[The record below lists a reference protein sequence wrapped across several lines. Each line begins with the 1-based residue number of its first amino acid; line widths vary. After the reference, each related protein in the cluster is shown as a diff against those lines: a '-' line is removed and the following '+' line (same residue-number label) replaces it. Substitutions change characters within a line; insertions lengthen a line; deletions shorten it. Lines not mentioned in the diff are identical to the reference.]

1 MRGLENRDAGARPTM
16 RANGRGLNEIRELK
30 ITRDFLKHPEGS
42 VLIEMG
48 NTKVICTASIEDGV
62 PAFLKN
68 SGRGWLTAEYS
79 MLPTSTHSRTP
90 RESTRGR
97 VGGRTHE
104 IQRLIGRS
112 LRSVTALD
120 AFGERTIYIDCD
132 VIQADGGTRSASITG
147 GFVALVDLF
156 RKMQQGGIAD
166 RVAVE
171 DYVAAVSIGVVDS
184 CIYLDLDYEEDS
196 RAEVD
201 MNFVMTG
208 KGLFIEIQG
217 TAEEVPFG
225 RDLLNKMTDIAV
237 RGIVQITKK
246 QVEVL
251 GKLT

>member
-1 MRGLENRDAGARPTM
+1 MDAGAGLIM
-16 RANGRGLNEIRELK
+16 RANGRGPDKIRELK
-30 ITRDFLKHPEGS
+30 ITRDFLEHPEGS

-48 NTKVICTASIEDGV
+48 KTKVICTATIEDGI

-79 MLPTSTHSRTP
+79 MLPTSTHNRSP

-156 RKMQQGGIAD
+156 RKMQQRGIAEAI
-166 RVAVE
+166 AVD
-171 DYVAAVSIGVVDS
+171 DYVAAVSVGVVDNHV
-184 CIYLDLDYEEDS
+184 YLDLDYEEDS

-208 KGLFIEIQG
+208 KGRFIEIQG

-237 RGIVQITKK
+237 RGIAEITKK

>member
-1 MRGLENRDAGARPTM
+1 MKYADTGVRPTM
-16 RANGRGLNEIRELK
+16 RAEGRGPSEIRQLK

-48 NTKVICTASIEDGV
+48 NTKVICTATIEDGV

-68 SGRGWLTAEYS
+68 SGKGWLTAEYS

-97 VGGRTHE
+97 VGGRTYE

-156 RKMQQGGIAD
+156 RKMRQRGIVD
-166 RVAVE
+166 RIPVD
-171 DYVAAVSIGVVDS
+171 DYVAAVSIGVVDNH
-184 CIYLDLDYEEDS
+184 IYLDLDYEEDS

-225 RDLLNKMTDIAV
+225 RDLLDKMTDIAA
-237 RGIVQITKK
+237 RGIAEITKK